1 MKNLLTLAAAVML
14 STTVMADDYSLY
26 YVGTTSTT
34 NNKIETVTNIRK
46 LTFED
51 GKMTVTRTDGTTSQL
66 NIASMKRL
74 FFSTDAVTAIE
85 GVKEDATHME
95 KGEVYDLTGRKLSID
110 LTKQKLPKGIYI
122 IDGQKVLV
130 K

>member
-1 MKNLLTLAAAVML
+1 ML

-34 NNKIETVTNIRK
+34 NNKIETVANIRK

-85 GVKEDATHME
+85 GVKEDATHMK